1 MFNQEMTVRASVA
14 DEKSGGDESAER
26 EESDQD
32 LVAGLERLP
41 RDGGAYAR
49 DPRREKACANLHH
62 REHGRA
68 PVGRVR
74 AHQTIPCPRTSHGE
88 IHNPKITMEVQAKAK
103 WVRTSPRKVRL
114 VARTLR
120 DLPVSEA
127 LVACSF
133 MPKAAAR
140 DVAKVI
146 RSAQANAENN
156 FNLVK
161 DDLVIKDIRVEPG
174 PMLKRGQPRAMGR
187 LFSIFKRTSHITAI
201 VEDRPG
207 VVKRRSA
214 ALPRAPQPA
223 ASRPTPAAAAAARAA
238 AALEPA
244 TTESD
249 ETVAPA
255 RPKKPKAQPTP
266 SASKAPAEG

>member
-1 MFNQEMTVRASVA
+1 
-14 DEKSGGDESAER
+14 
-26 EESDQD
+26 
-32 LVAGLERLP
+32 
-41 RDGGAYAR
+41 
-49 DPRREKACANLHH
+49 
-62 REHGRA
+62 
-68 PVGRVR
+68 
-74 AHQTIPCPRTSHGE
+74 
-88 IHNPKITMEVQAKAK
+88 MEVQAKAK

-120 DLPVSEA
+120 NLPVSEA

-156 FNLVK
+156 FNLVR

-174 PMLKRGQPRAMGR
+174 PMLKRGRPRAMGR

-207 VVKRRSA
+207 AVRRRTA

-223 ASRPTPAAAAAARAA
+223 ARPSPTAGAAAAARAA
-238 AALEPA
+238 AASEPA

-249 ETVAPA
+249 EREAP
-255 RPKKPKAQPTP
+255 RPRRSRSETK
-266 SASKAPAEG
+266 SEASKPAAMGKKGEAKSRDKTADAKTTRARAEGKDKDKRDTKEKKGK

>member
-1 MFNQEMTVRASVA
+1 
-14 DEKSGGDESAER
+14 
-26 EESDQD
+26 
-32 LVAGLERLP
+32 
-41 RDGGAYAR
+41 
-49 DPRREKACANLHH
+49 
-62 REHGRA
+62 
-68 PVGRVR
+68 
-74 AHQTIPCPRTSHGE
+74 
-88 IHNPKITMEVQAKAK
+88 MEVQAKAK

-114 VARTLR
+114 VAQTLR
-120 DLPVSEA
+120 NLPVSEA

-161 DDLVIKDIRVEPG
+161 DDLVIKEIRVEAG

-187 LFSIFKRTSHITAI
+187 LFSIFKRTSHITAV

-207 VVKRRSA
+207 VVKRRA
-214 ALPRAPQPA
+214 ALPRAPQPG
-223 ASRPTPAAAAAARAA
+223 SRPAPTPAAAAAARAA
-238 AALEPA
+238 AASQPA

-249 ETVAPA
+249 EVEAPT
-255 RPKKPKAQPTP
+255 RPKKAKTEPKRE
-266 SASKAPAEG
+266 ASKGQAEGKKTEAKKAKTSKTESTRSESKQKDSKEKKGK

>member
-1 MFNQEMTVRASVA
+1 
-14 DEKSGGDESAER
+14 
-26 EESDQD
+26 
-32 LVAGLERLP
+32 
-41 RDGGAYAR
+41 
-49 DPRREKACANLHH
+49 
-62 REHGRA
+62 
-68 PVGRVR
+68 
-74 AHQTIPCPRTSHGE
+74 
-88 IHNPKITMEVQAKAK
+88 MEVQAKAK

-214 ALPRAPQPA
+214 ALPRAPHPA
-223 ASRPTPAAAAAARAA
+223 ACRPTPAAAAAARAA
-238 AALEPA
+238 AALTPA

-249 ETVAPA
+249 EPVAPA
-255 RPKKPKAQPTP
+255 RPRKPKAQPAP
-266 SASKAPAEG
+266 SASKAAAEGKKTEAKKTQAKKKDDGKKDTKEKKSK

>member
-1 MFNQEMTVRASVA
+1 
-14 DEKSGGDESAER
+14 
-26 EESDQD
+26 
-32 LVAGLERLP
+32 
-41 RDGGAYAR
+41 
-49 DPRREKACANLHH
+49 
-62 REHGRA
+62 
-68 PVGRVR
+68 
-74 AHQTIPCPRTSHGE
+74 
-88 IHNPKITMEVQAKAK
+88 MEVQAKAK

-120 DLPVSEA
+120 NLPVSEA

-133 MPKAAAR
+133 MPKSAAR

-207 VVKRRSA
+207 AVRRRTA

-223 ASRPTPAAAAAARAA
+223 TRPAPTAAARAA
-238 AALEPA
+238 ASEPA
-244 TTESD
+244 TSESD
-249 ETVAPA
+249 EREAP
-255 RPKKPKAQPTP
+255 PKPRRAKTESKPD
-266 SASKAPAEG
+266 ASKSPATGKKGEAKASDKTPDAKTTRARAEGKEKDQDKNKKQDKKGK

>member
-1 MFNQEMTVRASVA
+1 
-14 DEKSGGDESAER
+14 
-26 EESDQD
+26 
-32 LVAGLERLP
+32 
-41 RDGGAYAR
+41 
-49 DPRREKACANLHH
+49 
-62 REHGRA
+62 
-68 PVGRVR
+68 
-74 AHQTIPCPRTSHGE
+74 
-88 IHNPKITMEVQAKAK
+88 MEVQAKAK

-114 VARTLR
+114 VAQTLR

-156 FNLVK
+156 FNLVR
-161 DDLVIKDIRVEPG
+161 DDLVVKDIRVEPG

-207 VVKRRSA
+207 AVRRRA
-214 ALPRAPQPA
+214 ASLPRAPQPGA
-223 ASRPTPAAAAAARAA
+223 ASPTARDSARAARPTPTPAAAAAARAA
-238 AALEPA
+238 AEPA

-249 ETVAPA
+249 EQAPA
-255 RPKKPKAQPTP
+255 PKPRRGRAEADSKSTAEASTTTEAGKKTQAKK
-266 SASKAPAEG
+266 SDSKADAKATRAKAEGKDKKDKQDTKEKKSK

>member
-1 MFNQEMTVRASVA
+1 
-14 DEKSGGDESAER
+14 
-26 EESDQD
+26 
-32 LVAGLERLP
+32 
-41 RDGGAYAR
+41 
-49 DPRREKACANLHH
+49 
-62 REHGRA
+62 
-68 PVGRVR
+68 
-74 AHQTIPCPRTSHGE
+74 
-88 IHNPKITMEVQAKAK
+88 MEVQAKAK

-120 DLPVSEA
+120 NLPVSEA

-207 VVKRRSA
+207 AVKRRTA

-238 AALEPA
+238 AALTPA

-249 ETVAPA
+249 EPVAPA
-255 RPKKPKAQPTP
+255 RLKKAKAAPP
-266 SASKAPAEG
+266 ASKAPAEGKKTEAKKTEAKKKDDGKKDTKEKKSK

>member
-1 MFNQEMTVRASVA
+1 
-14 DEKSGGDESAER
+14 
-26 EESDQD
+26 
-32 LVAGLERLP
+32 
-41 RDGGAYAR
+41 
-49 DPRREKACANLHH
+49 
-62 REHGRA
+62 
-68 PVGRVR
+68 
-74 AHQTIPCPRTSHGE
+74 
-88 IHNPKITMEVQAKAK
+88 MEVQAKAK

-114 VARTLR
+114 VAQTLR
-120 DLPVSEA
+120 NLPVSEA

-207 VVKRRSA
+207 VVKRRA
-214 ALPRAPQPA
+214 ALPRAPQPT
-223 ASRPTPAAAAAARAA
+223 SRPAPTPAAAAAARAA
-238 AALEPA
+238 AASAPA

-249 ETVAPA
+249 EREAPA
-255 RPKKPKAQPTP
+255 KPRKAKAESKTDTPKAKADTGR
-266 SASKAPAEG
+266 AESKKKDAGKKDTKEKKGK

>member
-1 MFNQEMTVRASVA
+1 
-14 DEKSGGDESAER
+14 
-26 EESDQD
+26 
-32 LVAGLERLP
+32 
-41 RDGGAYAR
+41 
-49 DPRREKACANLHH
+49 
-62 REHGRA
+62 
-68 PVGRVR
+68 
-74 AHQTIPCPRTSHGE
+74 
-88 IHNPKITMEVQAKAK
+88 MEVQAKAK
-103 WVRTSPRKVRL
+103 WVRTSPSKVRL

-207 VVKRRSA
+207 VVKRRTA

-238 AALEPA
+238 AALTPA

-249 ETVAPA
+249 EPVAPA
-255 RPKKPKAQPTP
+255 RPKKEKAKAQPAPT
-266 SASKAPAEG
+266 ASKAPAEGKKTEAKKTQAKKKDDGKKDTKEKKSK

>member
-1 MFNQEMTVRASVA
+1 
-14 DEKSGGDESAER
+14 
-26 EESDQD
+26 
-32 LVAGLERLP
+32 
-41 RDGGAYAR
+41 
-49 DPRREKACANLHH
+49 
-62 REHGRA
+62 
-68 PVGRVR
+68 
-74 AHQTIPCPRTSHGE
+74 
-88 IHNPKITMEVQAKAK
+88 MEVQAKAK

-114 VARTLR
+114 VAQTLR
-120 DLPVSEA
+120 NLPVSEA

-133 MPKAAAR
+133 MPKSAAR

-156 FNLVK
+156 FNLVR

-207 VVKRRSA
+207 AVRRRTA

-223 ASRPTPAAAAAARAA
+223 ARPSPTAGAAAAARAA
-238 AALEPA
+238 AASQPA
-244 TTESD
+244 TSESD
-249 ETVAPA
+249 EREAAPKPRRGKA
-255 RPKKPKAQPTP
+255 EPKAE
-266 SASKAPAEG
+266 ASKPAATGKKGEAKTTDKSADAKTTRARADVRTKDQDKNKKQDKKGK

>member
-1 MFNQEMTVRASVA
+1 
-14 DEKSGGDESAER
+14 
-26 EESDQD
+26 
-32 LVAGLERLP
+32 
-41 RDGGAYAR
+41 
-49 DPRREKACANLHH
+49 
-62 REHGRA
+62 
-68 PVGRVR
+68 
-74 AHQTIPCPRTSHGE
+74 
-88 IHNPKITMEVQAKAK
+88 MEVQAKAK

-120 DLPVSEA
+120 NLPVSEA

-133 MPKAAAR
+133 MPKSAAR

-161 DDLVIKDIRVEPG
+161 DDLVVKDIRVEPG

-207 VVKRRSA
+207 VVRRRTA
-214 ALPRAPQPA
+214 ALPRAPQPSA
-223 ASRPTPAAAAAARAA
+223 AGPTGRDAARASARAARPAPTPAAAAAARAA
-238 AALEPA
+238 AAAEPA

-249 ETVAPA
+249 EGEVRKPRRGRADAPKEAEASTTTETGKKTQPKKTDNKAEAKTTPA
-255 RPKKPKAQPTP
+255 R
-266 SASKAPAEG
+266 AEGKKKDTKEKKGK

>member
-1 MFNQEMTVRASVA
+1 
-14 DEKSGGDESAER
+14 
-26 EESDQD
+26 
-32 LVAGLERLP
+32 
-41 RDGGAYAR
+41 
-49 DPRREKACANLHH
+49 
-62 REHGRA
+62 
-68 PVGRVR
+68 
-74 AHQTIPCPRTSHGE
+74 
-88 IHNPKITMEVQAKAK
+88 MEVQAKAK

-120 DLPVSEA
+120 NLPVSEA

-133 MPKAAAR
+133 MPKSAAR

-156 FNLVK
+156 FNLVR

-207 VVKRRSA
+207 AVRRRTA

-223 ASRPTPAAAAAARAA
+223 ARPSPTSGAAAAARAA
-238 AALEPA
+238 AASEPA

-249 ETVAPA
+249 EREAP
-255 RPKKPKAQPTP
+255 RPRRSRREAKPE
-266 SASKAPAEG
+266 ASKPAEAGKKTEAKKADKSPQAKTTTARAEGKNKDQDKNKKQDKKGK

>member
-1 MFNQEMTVRASVA
+1 
-14 DEKSGGDESAER
+14 
-26 EESDQD
+26 
-32 LVAGLERLP
+32 
-41 RDGGAYAR
+41 
-49 DPRREKACANLHH
+49 
-62 REHGRA
+62 
-68 PVGRVR
+68 
-74 AHQTIPCPRTSHGE
+74 
-88 IHNPKITMEVQAKAK
+88 MEVQAKAK

-120 DLPVSEA
+120 NLPVSEA

-207 VVKRRSA
+207 VVKRRTA

-223 ASRPTPAAAAAARAA
+223 GRQAPPAAAAAARAA

-249 ETVAPA
+249 EWVAPA
-255 RPKKPKAQPTP
+255 RPKKAKPESKAP
-266 SASKAPAEG
+266 ASKAPAEGKKTEAKKTDAKKSASPGVERRAQKDDDKKDTKEKKSK

>member
-1 MFNQEMTVRASVA
+1 
-14 DEKSGGDESAER
+14 
-26 EESDQD
+26 
-32 LVAGLERLP
+32 
-41 RDGGAYAR
+41 
-49 DPRREKACANLHH
+49 
-62 REHGRA
+62 
-68 PVGRVR
+68 
-74 AHQTIPCPRTSHGE
+74 
-88 IHNPKITMEVQAKAK
+88 MEVQAKAK

-114 VARTLR
+114 VAQTLR
-120 DLPVSEA
+120 NLPVSEA

-133 MPKAAAR
+133 MPRAAAR

-161 DDLVIKDIRVEPG
+161 DDLVVKDIRVEPG

-207 VVKRRSA
+207 VVRRRTA
-214 ALPRAPQPA
+214 ALPRAPQP
-223 ASRPTPAAAAAARAA
+223 RPTERDKPVGPAAAAGARAA
-238 AALEPA
+238 VAAEPA

-249 ETVAPA
+249 EREVRKPRRGRADAPKEAEASTTTETGKKTQPKKTDTKAEAKTTPA
-255 RPKKPKAQPTP
+255 R
-266 SASKAPAEG
+266 AEGKKKDTKEKKGK

>member
-1 MFNQEMTVRASVA
+1 
-14 DEKSGGDESAER
+14 
-26 EESDQD
+26 
-32 LVAGLERLP
+32 
-41 RDGGAYAR
+41 
-49 DPRREKACANLHH
+49 
-62 REHGRA
+62 
-68 PVGRVR
+68 
-74 AHQTIPCPRTSHGE
+74 
-88 IHNPKITMEVQAKAK
+88 MEVQAKAK

-120 DLPVSEA
+120 NLPVSEA

-207 VVKRRSA
+207 VVKRRTA

-223 ASRPTPAAAAAARAA
+223 GRQAPPAAAAAARAA

-249 ETVAPA
+249 ERVAPA
-255 RPKKPKAQPTP
+255 RPKKAKPESKAP
-266 SASKAPAEG
+266 ASKAPAEGKKTDAKKTDAKKSASPGVERRAQKDDGKKDTKEKKSK

>member
-1 MFNQEMTVRASVA
+1 
-14 DEKSGGDESAER
+14 
-26 EESDQD
+26 
-32 LVAGLERLP
+32 
-41 RDGGAYAR
+41 
-49 DPRREKACANLHH
+49 
-62 REHGRA
+62 
-68 PVGRVR
+68 
-74 AHQTIPCPRTSHGE
+74 
-88 IHNPKITMEVQAKAK
+88 MEVQAKAK

-114 VARTLR
+114 VAQTLR

-161 DDLVIKDIRVEPG
+161 DDLVIKEIRVEPG

-187 LFSIFKRTSHITAI
+187 LFSIFKRTSHITAV

-207 VVKRRSA
+207 VIKRRA
-214 ALPRAPQPA
+214 ALPRAPQPG
-223 ASRPTPAAAAAARAA
+223 SRAVPTPAAAAAARAPA
-238 AALEPA
+238 VSQPA

-249 ETVAPA
+249 EVEAPA
-255 RPKKPKAQPTP
+255 KTKKPKRE
-266 SASKAPAEG
+266 ASEGQAEGKKPQAKKTESTRTESKKKDSKEKKGK

>member
-1 MFNQEMTVRASVA
+1 
-14 DEKSGGDESAER
+14 
-26 EESDQD
+26 
-32 LVAGLERLP
+32 
-41 RDGGAYAR
+41 
-49 DPRREKACANLHH
+49 
-62 REHGRA
+62 
-68 PVGRVR
+68 
-74 AHQTIPCPRTSHGE
+74 
-88 IHNPKITMEVQAKAK
+88 MEVQAKAK

-114 VARTLR
+114 VAQTLR

-133 MPKAAAR
+133 MPRAAAR

-161 DDLVIKDIRVEPG
+161 DDLVVKEIRVEPG

-207 VVKRRSA
+207 VVRRRAA
-214 ALPRAPQPA
+214 ALPRAPQPGAAGPTGRDSARAARQAPTAA
-223 ASRPTPAAAAAARAA
+223 ASAAARAA
-238 AALEPA
+238 AAHDTEPTMRDSARAA
-244 TTESD
+244 TTETD
-249 ETVAPA
+249 ERATPA
-255 RPKKPKAQPTP
+255 KPKRGKPE
-266 SASKAPAEG
+266 ASTATEVGKKSQAREVAKKAEAKTTDARAEGKRDQKRDSKEKKGK

>member
-1 MFNQEMTVRASVA
+1 
-14 DEKSGGDESAER
+14 
-26 EESDQD
+26 
-32 LVAGLERLP
+32 
-41 RDGGAYAR
+41 
-49 DPRREKACANLHH
+49 
-62 REHGRA
+62 
-68 PVGRVR
+68 
-74 AHQTIPCPRTSHGE
+74 
-88 IHNPKITMEVQAKAK
+88 MEVQAKAK

-120 DLPVSEA
+120 NLPVSEA

-207 VVKRRSA
+207 VARQRTA
-214 ALPRAPQPA
+214 ALPRAPQPT
-223 ASRPTPAAAAAARAA
+223 SRQAPPAAAAAARAA
-238 AALEPA
+238 AALTPA

-249 ETVAPA
+249 ERVAPA
-255 RPKKPKAQPTP
+255 RPKKAKPESKAP
-266 SASKAPAEG
+266 ASKAPAEGKKTEAKKTQAKKKDDGKKDSKEKKNK

>member
-1 MFNQEMTVRASVA
+1 
-14 DEKSGGDESAER
+14 
-26 EESDQD
+26 
-32 LVAGLERLP
+32 
-41 RDGGAYAR
+41 
-49 DPRREKACANLHH
+49 
-62 REHGRA
+62 
-68 PVGRVR
+68 
-74 AHQTIPCPRTSHGE
+74 
-88 IHNPKITMEVQAKAK
+88 MEVQAKAK

-120 DLPVSEA
+120 NLPVSEA

-156 FNLVK
+156 FNLIR

-207 VVKRRSA
+207 VVRRRST
-214 ALPRAPQPA
+214 ALPRAPQPS
-223 ASRPTPAAAAAARAA
+223 ASRPTPAAAAAARTA
-238 AALEPA
+238 AALTPA

-249 ETVAPA
+249 EPAAPSLPKKAKAKAPA
-255 RPKKPKAQPTP
+255 MPP
-266 SASKAPAEG
+266 ASKAAAEGKKTEAKKTQAKKKDDGKKDTKEKKSK

>member
-1 MFNQEMTVRASVA
+1 
-14 DEKSGGDESAER
+14 
-26 EESDQD
+26 
-32 LVAGLERLP
+32 
-41 RDGGAYAR
+41 
-49 DPRREKACANLHH
+49 
-62 REHGRA
+62 
-68 PVGRVR
+68 
-74 AHQTIPCPRTSHGE
+74 
-88 IHNPKITMEVQAKAK
+88 MEVQAKAK

-120 DLPVSEA
+120 NLPVSEA

-156 FNLVK
+156 FNLVR

-207 VVKRRSA
+207 AVRRRTA

-223 ASRPTPAAAAAARAA
+223 ARPTPTSNAAAAARAA
-238 AALEPA
+238 AASHPA

-249 ETVAPA
+249 EREAP
-255 RPKKPKAQPTP
+255 KPKRG
-266 SASKAPAEG
+266 KAEPKGQAEGSSGAEVGKKTQAKKTDKSPQAKATNARAEGKNKDKDKDKDKKQDKKGK

>member
-1 MFNQEMTVRASVA
+1 
-14 DEKSGGDESAER
+14 
-26 EESDQD
+26 
-32 LVAGLERLP
+32 
-41 RDGGAYAR
+41 
-49 DPRREKACANLHH
+49 
-62 REHGRA
+62 
-68 PVGRVR
+68 
-74 AHQTIPCPRTSHGE
+74 
-88 IHNPKITMEVQAKAK
+88 MEVQAKAK

-114 VARTLR
+114 VAQTLR
-120 DLPVSEA
+120 NLPVSEA

-133 MPKAAAR
+133 MPRAAAR

-161 DDLVIKDIRVEPG
+161 DDLVVKDIRVEPG

-207 VVKRRSA
+207 VVRRRTA
-214 ALPRAPQPA
+214 QLPRAPQP
-223 ASRPTPAAAAAARAA
+223 RPTERDKPVGPAAAAGARAA
-238 AALEPA
+238 AAHDTEPTMRDSARAA

-249 ETVAPA
+249 EREVRKPRRGRADAPPKEAEASTTTETGKKTQPKKTDNKAEAKTTPA
-255 RPKKPKAQPTP
+255 R
-266 SASKAPAEG
+266 AEGKKKDTKEKKGK

>member
-1 MFNQEMTVRASVA
+1 
-14 DEKSGGDESAER
+14 
-26 EESDQD
+26 
-32 LVAGLERLP
+32 
-41 RDGGAYAR
+41 
-49 DPRREKACANLHH
+49 
-62 REHGRA
+62 
-68 PVGRVR
+68 
-74 AHQTIPCPRTSHGE
+74 
-88 IHNPKITMEVQAKAK
+88 MEVQAKAK

-114 VARTLR
+114 VAQTLR
-120 DLPVSEA
+120 NLPVSEA

-133 MPKAAAR
+133 MPKSAAR

-156 FNLVK
+156 FNLVR

-207 VVKRRSA
+207 AVRRRTA

-223 ASRPTPAAAAAARAA
+223 ARPSPTAGAAAAARAA
-238 AALEPA
+238 AASQPA
-244 TTESD
+244 TSESD
-249 ETVAPA
+249 EREAAPKPRRGKA
-255 RPKKPKAQPTP
+255 EPKAE
-266 SASKAPAEG
+266 ASKPAATGKKGEAKTTDKSADAKTTRARADVKTKDQDKNKKQDKKGK

>member
-1 MFNQEMTVRASVA
+1 
-14 DEKSGGDESAER
+14 
-26 EESDQD
+26 
-32 LVAGLERLP
+32 
-41 RDGGAYAR
+41 
-49 DPRREKACANLHH
+49 
-62 REHGRA
+62 
-68 PVGRVR
+68 
-74 AHQTIPCPRTSHGE
+74 
-88 IHNPKITMEVQAKAK
+88 MEVQAKAK

-120 DLPVSEA
+120 NLPVSEA

-133 MPKAAAR
+133 MPKSAAR

-156 FNLVK
+156 FNLVR

-207 VVKRRSA
+207 AVRRRTA

-223 ASRPTPAAAAAARAA
+223 ARPSPTAGAAAAARAA
-238 AALEPA
+238 AASEPA

-249 ETVAPA
+249 EREAP
-255 RPKKPKAQPTP
+255 RRRRSRSETK
-266 SASKAPAEG
+266 SEASKPAEAGKKTEAKKADKSPQAKTTTARAEGKTKDQDKNKKQDKKGK

>member
-1 MFNQEMTVRASVA
+1 
-14 DEKSGGDESAER
+14 
-26 EESDQD
+26 
-32 LVAGLERLP
+32 
-41 RDGGAYAR
+41 
-49 DPRREKACANLHH
+49 
-62 REHGRA
+62 
-68 PVGRVR
+68 
-74 AHQTIPCPRTSHGE
+74 
-88 IHNPKITMEVQAKAK
+88 MEVQAKAK

-120 DLPVSEA
+120 NLPVSEA

-133 MPKAAAR
+133 MPKSAAR

-161 DDLVIKDIRVEPG
+161 DDLVVKDIRVEPG

-207 VVKRRSA
+207 VVRRRTA
-214 ALPRAPQPA
+214 ALPRAPQPSA
-223 ASRPTPAAAAAARAA
+223 AGPTGRDAARASARAARPAPTPAAAAAARAA
-238 AALEPA
+238 AAAEPA

-249 ETVAPA
+249 EREAPA
-255 RPKKPKAQPTP
+255 KPKRGKAE
-266 SASKAPAEG
+266 ASKPAEAGKKGEAKTSDKATDTKASRAKTEGKEKKDKGTKEKKGK

>member
-1 MFNQEMTVRASVA
+1 
-14 DEKSGGDESAER
+14 
-26 EESDQD
+26 
-32 LVAGLERLP
+32 
-41 RDGGAYAR
+41 
-49 DPRREKACANLHH
+49 
-62 REHGRA
+62 
-68 PVGRVR
+68 
-74 AHQTIPCPRTSHGE
+74 
-88 IHNPKITMEVQAKAK
+88 MEVQAKAK

-120 DLPVSEA
+120 NLPVSEA
-127 LVACSF
+127 LVVCSF
-133 MPKAAAR
+133 MPKSAAR

-156 FNLVK
+156 FNLVR

-207 VVKRRSA
+207 AVRRRTA

-223 ASRPTPAAAAAARAA
+223 ARPIPTSNAAAAARAA
-238 AALEPA
+238 LASQPA

-249 ETVAPA
+249 EPQAPA
-255 RPKKPKAQPTP
+255 RPKRGKAEPKAQASTAPEAGKKTEAKKAGKSPQAKPTNTR
-266 SASKAPAEG
+266 AEGKNKDQDKKKQDKKGK

>member
-1 MFNQEMTVRASVA
+1 
-14 DEKSGGDESAER
+14 
-26 EESDQD
+26 
-32 LVAGLERLP
+32 
-41 RDGGAYAR
+41 
-49 DPRREKACANLHH
+49 
-62 REHGRA
+62 
-68 PVGRVR
+68 
-74 AHQTIPCPRTSHGE
+74 
-88 IHNPKITMEVQAKAK
+88 MEVQAKAK

-120 DLPVSEA
+120 NLPVSEA

-133 MPKAAAR
+133 MPKSAAR

-156 FNLVK
+156 FNLVR

-207 VVKRRSA
+207 AVRRRTA

-223 ASRPTPAAAAAARAA
+223 ARPSPTAGAAAAARAA
-238 AALEPA
+238 AASEPA

-249 ETVAPA
+249 EREAPRRRRSRSETKSEA
-255 RPKKPKAQPTP
+255 SKPAEAGKKPEAKKADKSPQAKTTT
-266 SASKAPAEG
+266 ARAEGKNKDQDKNKKQDKKGK

>member
-1 MFNQEMTVRASVA
+1 
-14 DEKSGGDESAER
+14 
-26 EESDQD
+26 
-32 LVAGLERLP
+32 
-41 RDGGAYAR
+41 
-49 DPRREKACANLHH
+49 
-62 REHGRA
+62 
-68 PVGRVR
+68 
-74 AHQTIPCPRTSHGE
+74 
-88 IHNPKITMEVQAKAK
+88 MEVQAKAK

-120 DLPVSEA
+120 NLPVSEA

-140 DVAKVI
+140 DLAKVI

-156 FNLVK
+156 FNLVR

-207 VVKRRSA
+207 AVRRRTA

-223 ASRPTPAAAAAARAA
+223 ARPTPTSNAAAAARAA
-238 AALEPA
+238 AATQSA

-249 ETVAPA
+249 EREAPK
-255 RPKKPKAQPTP
+255 PKRGKAEPKAQ
-266 SASKAPAEG
+266 ASTAPEAGKKTQAKKTQAKKNEDTKKDTKEKKGK

>member
-1 MFNQEMTVRASVA
+1 
-14 DEKSGGDESAER
+14 
-26 EESDQD
+26 
-32 LVAGLERLP
+32 
-41 RDGGAYAR
+41 
-49 DPRREKACANLHH
+49 
-62 REHGRA
+62 
-68 PVGRVR
+68 
-74 AHQTIPCPRTSHGE
+74 
-88 IHNPKITMEVQAKAK
+88 MEVQAKAK

-120 DLPVSEA
+120 NLPVSEA

-133 MPKAAAR
+133 MPKSAAP

-156 FNLVK
+156 FNLVR
-161 DDLVIKDIRVEPG
+161 DDLVVKDIRVEPG

-207 VVKRRSA
+207 AVRRRTA

-223 ASRPTPAAAAAARAA
+223 ARPSPTAGATAAARAA

-249 ETVAPA
+249 EREAPK
-255 RPKKPKAQPTP
+255 PKRGKAEPKAQ
-266 SASKAPAEG
+266 ASTAGESGKKTEAKKADKSPQAKTTTARAEGKNKAQDKDKKQDKKGK

>member
-1 MFNQEMTVRASVA
+1 
-14 DEKSGGDESAER
+14 
-26 EESDQD
+26 
-32 LVAGLERLP
+32 
-41 RDGGAYAR
+41 
-49 DPRREKACANLHH
+49 
-62 REHGRA
+62 
-68 PVGRVR
+68 
-74 AHQTIPCPRTSHGE
+74 
-88 IHNPKITMEVQAKAK
+88 MEVQAKAK

-120 DLPVSEA
+120 NLPVSEA

-133 MPKAAAR
+133 MPKSAAR

-156 FNLVK
+156 FNLVR

-207 VVKRRSA
+207 AVRRRTA

-223 ASRPTPAAAAAARAA
+223 ARPTPTSNAAAAARAA
-238 AALEPA
+238 ASQPA

-249 ETVAPA
+249 EREAPK
-255 RPKKPKAQPTP
+255 PKRGKAEPKAQ
-266 SASKAPAEG
+266 AEGSTGAEVGKKTQAKKTDKTADAKTTRASAEGKNKDQNKSKKQDKKGK

>member
-1 MFNQEMTVRASVA
+1 
-14 DEKSGGDESAER
+14 
-26 EESDQD
+26 
-32 LVAGLERLP
+32 
-41 RDGGAYAR
+41 
-49 DPRREKACANLHH
+49 
-62 REHGRA
+62 
-68 PVGRVR
+68 
-74 AHQTIPCPRTSHGE
+74 
-88 IHNPKITMEVQAKAK
+88 MEVQAKAK

-120 DLPVSEA
+120 NLPVSEA

-207 VVKRRSA
+207 TLKRRTA

-238 AALEPA
+238 AALTPA

-249 ETVAPA
+249 EPVAPA
-255 RPKKPKAQPTP
+255 RPRKAKAQAAP
-266 SASKAPAEG
+266 SASKAPAEGKKTEAKKTEAKKKDDGKKDTKEKKSK

>member
-1 MFNQEMTVRASVA
+1 
-14 DEKSGGDESAER
+14 
-26 EESDQD
+26 
-32 LVAGLERLP
+32 
-41 RDGGAYAR
+41 
-49 DPRREKACANLHH
+49 
-62 REHGRA
+62 
-68 PVGRVR
+68 
-74 AHQTIPCPRTSHGE
+74 
-88 IHNPKITMEVQAKAK
+88 MEVQAKAK

-120 DLPVSEA
+120 NLPVSEA

-133 MPKAAAR
+133 MPKSAAR

-156 FNLVK
+156 FNLVR

-207 VVKRRSA
+207 AVRRRTA

-223 ASRPTPAAAAAARAA
+223 ARPSPTAGATAAARAA
-238 AALEPA
+238 AAIQPA

-249 ETVAPA
+249 EPQEPA
-255 RPKKPKAQPTP
+255 KPKRGKAEPKAQASTAAEAGKKTQAKTKTSDKTP
-266 SASKAPAEG
+266 ESKTTRGRAEGKEQDKKPRKKGK

>member
-1 MFNQEMTVRASVA
+1 
-14 DEKSGGDESAER
+14 
-26 EESDQD
+26 
-32 LVAGLERLP
+32 
-41 RDGGAYAR
+41 
-49 DPRREKACANLHH
+49 
-62 REHGRA
+62 
-68 PVGRVR
+68 
-74 AHQTIPCPRTSHGE
+74 
-88 IHNPKITMEVQAKAK
+88 MEVQAKAK

-120 DLPVSEA
+120 NLPVSEA

-207 VVKRRSA
+207 VVRRRTA
-214 ALPRAPQPA
+214 ALPRAPQPT
-223 ASRPTPAAAAAARAA
+223 SRPAPPAAAPAARAA
-238 AALEPA
+238 AALAPA

-249 ETVAPA
+249 ERVAPA
-255 RPKKPKAQPTP
+255 RPKKAKPEGKAP
-266 SASKAPAEG
+266 ASKAPAEGKKTEAKKTDAKKKDDGKKDTKEKKSK

>member
-1 MFNQEMTVRASVA
+1 
-14 DEKSGGDESAER
+14 
-26 EESDQD
+26 
-32 LVAGLERLP
+32 
-41 RDGGAYAR
+41 
-49 DPRREKACANLHH
+49 
-62 REHGRA
+62 
-68 PVGRVR
+68 
-74 AHQTIPCPRTSHGE
+74 
-88 IHNPKITMEVQAKAK
+88 MEVQAKAK

-120 DLPVSEA
+120 NLPVSEA

-207 VVKRRSA
+207 VVKRRTA

-223 ASRPTPAAAAAARAA
+223 GRQAPPAAAAAARAA

-249 ETVAPA
+249 ERVAPA
-255 RPKKPKAQPTP
+255 RPKKAKPESKAP
-266 SASKAPAEG
+266 ASKAPAEGKKTEAKKTDAKKSASPGVERRAQKDDDKKDTKEKKSK

>member
-1 MFNQEMTVRASVA
+1 
-14 DEKSGGDESAER
+14 
-26 EESDQD
+26 
-32 LVAGLERLP
+32 
-41 RDGGAYAR
+41 
-49 DPRREKACANLHH
+49 
-62 REHGRA
+62 
-68 PVGRVR
+68 
-74 AHQTIPCPRTSHGE
+74 
-88 IHNPKITMEVQAKAK
+88 MEVQAKAK

-120 DLPVSEA
+120 NLPVSEA

-207 VVKRRSA
+207 VVRRRTA
-214 ALPRAPQPA
+214 ALPRAPQPT
-223 ASRPTPAAAAAARAA
+223 SRQAPPAAAAARAA

-249 ETVAPA
+249 ERVAPA
-255 RPKKPKAQPTP
+255 RRKKAKPESKA
-266 SASKAPAEG
+266 SASKAPAEGKKTEAKKTQAKKKDDGKKDTKEKKSK

>member
-1 MFNQEMTVRASVA
+1 
-14 DEKSGGDESAER
+14 
-26 EESDQD
+26 
-32 LVAGLERLP
+32 
-41 RDGGAYAR
+41 
-49 DPRREKACANLHH
+49 
-62 REHGRA
+62 
-68 PVGRVR
+68 
-74 AHQTIPCPRTSHGE
+74 
-88 IHNPKITMEVQAKAK
+88 MEVQAKAK

-207 VVKRRSA
+207 VVKRRGA

-223 ASRPTPAAAAAARAA
+223 AAGRPTPAAAAATRAA
-238 AALEPA
+238 AALTPA

-249 ETVAPA
+249 EAVAPA
-255 RPKKPKAQPTP
+255 PPKKPKAQPAP
-266 SASKAPAEG
+266 SASKALSEGKKTEAKKTQAKKKDDGKKDTKEKKSK